1 VSVVGRM
8 DVRRAAAAAF
18 SVVLL
23 LLMLSSNR
31 PKELRRRL
39 AHLVHYA
46 PRPLEVRRLG
56 GSSTAF
62 DRRFYFFLESAR
74 RRLPAGVKGV
84 AVFAPDSEQARNLV
98 AYQFAPLPGIV
109 SPRRIPAGWIAA
121 VYGPR
126 RPPSWQHVADV
137 SDGALMWPAP

>member
-1 VSVVGRM
+1 M
-8 DVRRAAAAAF
+8 TMRRAAAAVSF
-18 SVVLL
+18 VLL
-23 LLMLSSNR
+23 LLLLSSNR
-31 PKELRRRL
+31 PKELRRRIEHL
-39 AHLVHYA
+39 AHYA
-46 PRPLEVRRLG
+46 PRPLAVRRLG

-74 RRLPAGVKGV
+74 RQLPAGVKGV

-98 AYQFAPLPGIV
+98 AYQFAPLPATMA
-109 SPRRIPAGWIAA
+109 PRRIPAGWIAA

-126 RPPSWQHVADV
+126 RPPTWKNVADV